1 MGIIRTILLVAFVII
16 SILLILLVLIQ
27 NENSNGMGTAF
38 GGGQSAAFG
47 SHSASVLTRTTGV
60 LVGLFLLAVFLLAFL
75 NRGVLGDSGL
85 SNTAIQ
91 VQEGL
96 QDSSARSSSWIDD
109 EESTSIEE
117 TSSNA
122 QNQSANQ
129 AQEAVQSDAETEET
143 SEIPAD
149 GVYSE
154 LPDFGR

>member
-1 MGIIRTILLVAFVII
+1 MGIIKTILLVAFVII

-47 SHSASVLTRTTGV
+47 SHSASVLTKTTGV

-85 SNTAIQ
+85 SNTAQQ
-91 VQEGL
+91 VQDGVL
-96 QDSSARSSSWIDD
+96 DSQGRSSSWIDD
-109 EESTSIEE
+109 DEAASVED
-117 TSSNA
+117 TSSSTTSVV
-122 QNQSANQ
+122 QTEPSLSEVES
-129 AQEAVQSDAETEET
+129 QEEET
-143 SEIPAD
+143 SEEPVD

-154 LPDFGR
+154 LPSSGR